1 MSNVLFVVLLENAF
15 VLFSCLQHWQS
26 LLDRHGLHSP
36 EFLIGFMT
44 LLFEILLLPIMSVRF
59 LHRRYAATTGR
70 SLNLS
75 SIFGSDWRM
84 YQCLLTI
91 APSGGSVLLQVTTRG
106 ILCDLFFIFVLS
118 RLFLCRGNVF

>member
-15 VLFSCLQHWQS
+15 VLFSSLQHWQS
-26 LLDRHGLHSP
+26 FLDRHGLHSP
-36 EFLIGFMT
+36 EFLIGLMT
-44 LLFEILLLPIMSVRF
+44 LLFEILLLPIMSLRF
-59 LHRRYAATTGR
+59 LHGRYAITGR

-75 SIFGSDWRM
+75 SIFGSDWIL

-91 APSGGSVLLQVTTRG
+91 APSGGSVPLYVTTRG

-118 RLFLCRGNVF
+118 RLFLCRGKVL

>member
-36 EFLIGFMT
+36 EFLIGLMT
-44 LLFEILLLPIMSVRF
+44 LLFEILLLPIMSLRF
-59 LHRRYAATTGR
+59 LHRRYATTGR

-84 YQCLLTI
+84 HQCLLTI
-91 APSGGSVLLQVTTRG
+91 APSGGSVLL
-106 ILCDLFFIFVLS
+106 
-118 RLFLCRGNVF
+118 